1 MDHGRRRNAN
11 CSVWLLAAAALLSA
25 CTGAPKDLSPATPAD
40 NHPVSAAV
48 DQGRAHYTDRVVNLL
63 ITNISQDPVLVTS
76 ASLHSALYAGAADWK
91 PTRIGGTRVAAGST
105 VSLPAELPPAQC
117 SAGEPSEA
125 AEAATHRITVTMDS
139 ERSGLSTVEVP
150 AGDPHNVLSRNH
162 SEDCL
167 AQAAASVAEVRVD
180 QTLKVLPGNGSAVVG
195 IEVEPSGGKASMV
208 IESFGT
214 TTLLD
219 EDGKHPWPRNLRV
232 HGSDPA
238 SRLSLHIVPMRCDQH
253 ALAED
258 KLGTRIPVSIA
269 AGNWHGILR
278 LDAGHDFDRAVY
290 RFITDA
296 CAAAGQAG

>member
-1 MDHGRRRNAN
+1 MDHGRRRNAK
-11 CSVWLLAAAALLSA
+11 CSVLLLAAAALLSG

-63 ITNISQDPVLVTS
+63 ITNISKDPVLVTS

-117 SAGEPSEA
+117 SAGEP
-125 AEAATHRITVTMDS
+125 AEAATHQMTVTMDS

-150 AGDPHNVLSRNH
+150 AGDPHNVLPRNH
-162 SEDCL
+162 SADCL
-167 AQAAASVAEVRVD
+167 AQAAASVAELRVD
-180 QTLKVLPGNGSAVVG
+180 QTLKVLPGSGSAVVG

-232 HGSDPA
+232 HGSDPS

-269 AGNWHGILR
+269 AGSWHGILR

-296 CAAAGQAG
+296 CAAAGQVG

>member
-1 MDHGRRRNAN
+1 MDHGRRRNGN
-11 CSVWLLAAAALLSA
+11 CSVLLLMAAALLSA
-25 CTGAPKDLSPATPAD
+25 CTGAPGELSPATPAD

-63 ITNISQDPVLVTS
+63 ITNVSRAPVLVTS
-76 ASLHSALYAGAADWK
+76 ATLHSPLYEGAADWK
-91 PTRIGGTRVAAGST
+91 PTRTGGTRVAAGST

-117 SAGEPSEA
+117 SPGGPAG
-125 AEAATHRITVTMDS
+125 AATHRITVTMDS
-139 ERSGLSTVEVP
+139 ERSGLSTVEVR
-150 AGDPHNVLSRNH
+150 ASDPHNVLSRNY

-167 AQAAASVAEVRVD
+167 AQAAASVAELRVD
-180 QTLKVLPGNGSAVVG
+180 QTLKVLPGSGSAVVG
-195 IEVEPSGGKASMV
+195 IEVEPSGGEDSIV

-219 EDGKHPWPRNLRV
+219 EDGKHAWPRDLPV
-232 HGSDPA
+232 HGTDPV

-269 AGNWHGILR
+269 AGRWHGILR
-278 LDAGHDFDRAVY
+278 LNGGHDFDRAVY

>member
-1 MDHGRRRNAN
+1 
-11 CSVWLLAAAALLSA
+11 
-25 CTGAPKDLSPATPAD
+25 
-40 NHPVSAAV
+40 
-48 DQGRAHYTDRVVNLL
+48 
-63 ITNISQDPVLVTS
+63 
-76 ASLHSALYAGAADWK
+76 
-91 PTRIGGTRVAAGST
+91 
-105 VSLPAELPPAQC
+105 
-117 SAGEPSEA
+117 
-125 AEAATHRITVTMDS
+125 MDS

-195 IEVEPSGGKASMV
+195 IEVEASGGKASMV

-219 EDGKHPWPRNLRV
+219 EDGKIRPRDLLRARI
-232 HGSDPA
+232 GPS

-258 KLGTRIPVSIA
+258 QLGTGSR
-269 AGNWHGILR
+269 
-278 LDAGHDFDRAVY
+278 
-290 RFITDA
+290 
-296 CAAAGQAG
+296 

>member
-1 MDHGRRRNAN
+1 M
-11 CSVWLLAAAALLSA
+11 VAAALLSA
-25 CTGAPKDLSPATPAD
+25 CTGAPRDLSPATPAD

-63 ITNISQDPVLVTS
+63 ITNISRDPVLVTS
-76 ASLHSALYAGAADWK
+76 ATLHSALYEGAADWA
-91 PTRIGGTRVAAGST
+91 PTRTGGTRVAAGST

-117 SAGEPSEA
+117 SAGQQ

-139 ERSGLSTVEVP
+139 ERSGLSTVEVR
-150 AGDPHNVLSRNH
+150 ADDPHNVLSRNH

-167 AQAAASVAEVRVD
+167 AQAAASVAELRID
-180 QTLKVLPGNGSAVVG
+180 QTLKVLPGSSSAVVG
-195 IEVEPSGGKASMV
+195 IAVEPSGGKDSMV

-219 EDGKHPWPRNLRV
+219 EDGKHAWPRDLRV
-232 HGSDPA
+232 HGTDPA
-238 SRLSLHIVPMRCDQH
+238 SRLDLHIVPMRCDQH

-269 AGNWHGILR
+269 AGRWHGVLR
-278 LDAGHDFDRAVY
+278 LNAGHEFDRAVY
-290 RFITDA
+290 SLITEA
-296 CAAAGQAG
+296 CAAAGQTG

>member
-1 MDHGRRRNAN
+1 
-11 CSVWLLAAAALLSA
+11 VLLLVAAALLSA
-25 CTGAPKDLSPATPAD
+25 CTGAPGDLSPATPAD

-48 DQGRAHYTDRVVNLL
+48 DQGRAHYTDRVVNLM
-63 ITNISQDPVLVTS
+63 ITNISREPVLVTS
-76 ASLHSALYAGAADWK
+76 ATLHSPLYEGAADWK
-91 PTRIGGTRVAAGST
+91 PTRTGGTRVPAGST

-117 SAGEPSEA
+117 SGQP

-139 ERSGLSTVEVP
+139 ERSGLSTVEVQ
-150 AGDPHNVLSRNH
+150 ASDPHNVLSRNH

-167 AQAAASVAEVRVD
+167 AEAAASVAELRID
-180 QTLKVLPGNGSAVVG
+180 ETLKVLPGSGSAVVG
-195 IEVEPSGGKASMV
+195 IDVQPSGMKESLV

-219 EDGKHPWPRNLRV
+219 EDGTHAWPRNLRV
-232 HGSDPA
+232 HGTDPA
-238 SRLSLHIVPMRCDQH
+238 SRLSLHIVPMRCDPH

-269 AGNWHGILR
+269 AGSWHGILR
-278 LDAGHDFDRAVY
+278 LNAGHDFDRAVY